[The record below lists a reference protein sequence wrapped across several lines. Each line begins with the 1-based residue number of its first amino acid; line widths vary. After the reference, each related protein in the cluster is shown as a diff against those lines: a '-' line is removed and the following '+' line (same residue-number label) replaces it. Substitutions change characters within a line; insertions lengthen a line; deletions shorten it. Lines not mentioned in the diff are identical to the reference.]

1 MRRRLAALATAACL
15 LVAFTLPGHAAATDR
30 GGGSPGD
37 RPLVPRVVATFP
49 TGYAFN
55 SFAESMAFDRDGNLF
70 ATVTIWTDGTWNQGQ
85 VWKISPNGKMKQVGP
100 NLDVGILSGLAF
112 DPSGNLYAG
121 LITFDT
127 DNVPSGVLRIDRNG
141 QATRVVTLP
150 PGSFPNG
157 LAVREGDL
165 YISDSARGAIWR
177 AHLRRDA
184 VATLT
189 NPWLADPLLA
199 VASPDG
205 WEGIN
210 GIAFWGDTLL
220 AVNAD
225 TGSVIRIPL
234 RRDGSPGR
242 PSVVVADPVLLGSD
256 GIALDAEGDL
266 WIAVNHADRA
276 VGGAL
281 IRVGRAGRIQVVA
294 SDPGWLDYPSQPA
307 FGVSGRDRSTLYIL
321 NGSYNTGNCNL
332 IALDVSVRG
341 QPLP

>member
-1 MRRRLAALATAACL
+1 MGRRLAALATAIGL
-15 LVAFTLPGHAAATDR
+15 VVAFTLPGQASATDR
-30 GGGSPGD
+30 GGGSPGA
-37 RPLVPRVVATFP
+37 RPVVPRVVATFP
-49 TGYAFN
+49 A
-55 SFAESMAFDRDGNLF
+55 SPEAQAFAESMALDRDGNLF
-70 ATVTIWTDGTWNQGQ
+70 ATLTTWKAETWNQGQ

-112 DPSGNLYAG
+112 DANGNLYAG

-157 LAVREGDL
+157 LAVRGDDL
-165 YISDSARGAIWR
+165 YISDSSHGAIWR
-177 AHLRRDA
+177 AHLRRNA

-189 NPWLADPLLA
+189 GPWLADPLLA
-199 VASPDG
+199 VASPEG
-205 WEGIN
+205 WEGVN
-210 GIAFWGDTLL
+210 GIAFWGDALL

-234 RRDGSPGR
+234 RHDGSPGI
-242 PSVVVADPVLLGSD
+242 PSVVVTDPALIGSD
-256 GIALDAEGDL
+256 GIAFDADGSL
-266 WIAVNHADRA
+266 WIAVNHADMA

-281 IRVGRAGRIQVVA
+281 VRVSRAARVQVVA
-294 SDPGWLDYPSQPA
+294 SDPGWLDYPTQPV
-307 FGVSGRDRSTLYIL
+307 FGGWGRDRSTLYVV
-321 NGSYNTGNCNL
+321 NGSFNTGNCNV
-332 IALDVSVRG
+332 IALDAGVRG